1 MDRFKEKTTLPRTAV
16 KPKKPDRVHKM
27 AKRERQMAERKYRS
41 DMKAY
46 NSRLTKARIA
56 KRKLQEGDPVASEF
70 TCARQFIADSR
81 NRLLSWLE
89 EEKYEK
95 EQLEVYTA

>member
-1 MDRFKEKTTLPRTAV
+1 
-16 KPKKPDRVHKM
+16 
-27 AKRERQMAERKYRS
+27 
-41 DMKAY
+41 MKAY
-46 NSRLTKARIA
+46 NCRLTKARIA
-56 KRKLQEGDPVASEF
+56 KRKLQEGEPVASEF

-81 NRLLSWLE
+81 NRLLLWLE